1 MTNQN
6 SIATLITI
14 LDQQLFEA
22 SGTVHEAYEAI
33 IAGEQNLAIGTL
45 LPVERLCEDALAMLR
60 VILSLHQYGR
70 EIRQGGA
77 R

>member
-14 LDQQLFEA
+14 LDQHLSEA
-22 SGTVHEAYEAI
+22 SGTVQEAHEAI

-45 LPVERLCEDALAMLR
+45 LPVERVCEDALAMLR

-70 EIRQGGA
+70 DIPQGGA

>member
-14 LDQQLFEA
+14 LDQHLSEA
-22 SGTVHEAYEAI
+22 SGTVQEAHEAI
-33 IAGEQNLAIGTL
+33 NAGEQNLAIGTL

-70 EIRQGGA
+70 ETRTGGA